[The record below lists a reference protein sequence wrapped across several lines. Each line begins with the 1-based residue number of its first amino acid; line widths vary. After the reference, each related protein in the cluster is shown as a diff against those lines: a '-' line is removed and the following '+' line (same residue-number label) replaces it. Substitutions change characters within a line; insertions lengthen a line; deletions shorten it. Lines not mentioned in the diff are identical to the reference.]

1 MWQRLTESA
10 RQAVFFAQ
18 EQAGKLGQNAVA
30 PEHLLLG
37 IVRVP
42 DTPGTLR
49 LGQSAGA
56 QLLAHLGVSLDAARA
71 AVEARAMRGAG
82 RLGQDMQLTPATKR
96 VIDLAYDEAKRLKNS
111 HIGVEHLI
119 LGILR
124 EGDSL
129 AAQALNDLGV
139 TLDAARTQS
148 LQMQDKNGA
157 QEEALPPAGKMQDL
171 ASYMKATF
179 AVSPNRPS
187 EELLSLDEAVK
198 FLGTSKPTLYRLLGQ
213 DEIKGLKVG
222 RQWRFRRADLTAYM
236 ERGPVAVAAAP
247 KEDLD
252 MELSFFAD
260 QLSEPEPD
268 QSGDPE
274 AKTVRLAH
282 KIIQLAIQSKASDIH
297 LDPNADDFLLRLRV
311 DGVLQETRRLPAST
325 RESLTAYFKTMAE
338 LDVSEKKLP
347 QDGRIPV
354 RHEGK
359 DYDFRAAVLPS
370 MHGESLTLRIL
381 ARQDVLLGLDRLGI
395 TPEDLAQIRALLRRP
410 NGIIVATG
418 PNGAGKTTLLYSCL
432 QEVAGVGKK
441 TMTAEDPV
449 EFLLPYTTQTQVN
462 RKSGLSFPGILRSFM
477 RSDPDVILVSEM
489 RDPETALLAV
499 EVSLTGHLL
508 LTALHAGDAPSALM
522 RLMEMGIEPYLVG
535 ATVAGVIATRLVRR
549 VCEGCKQAVDL
560 SATPTLAYVTRL
572 AAEGGYEV
580 PDAAAFVRGAGCE
593 HCRGRGYRGRMG
605 LYEVLPMTE
614 DLAEAV
620 LRRAP
625 AEELA
630 DIAMERG
637 MRTLLADGVRK
648 AAEGLTTLEEV
659 MRVVTV
665 AA

>member
-1 MWQRLTESA
+1 MWQRFTERA
-10 RQAVFFAQ
+10 RKAVFYAQ
-18 EQAGKLGQNAVA
+18 EEALELGENLVG

-37 IVRVP
+37 LVRE
-42 DTPGTLR
+42 D
-49 LGQSAGA
+49 
-56 QLLAHLGVSLDAARA
+56 DNMAARIL
-71 AVEARAMRGAG
+71 G
-82 RLGQDMQLTPATKR
+82 RLGVEPGAVRQKVLARLEPGEPGTGEDLRLTPAAKQVVDWAYEEAR
-96 VIDLAYDEAKRLKNS
+96 HLLDNSIDA
-111 HIGVEHLI
+111 EHLL
-119 LGILR
+119 LGMLR
-124 EGDSL
+124 EPVGIVPEAL
-129 AAQALNDLGV
+129 ASLGV
-139 TLDAARTQS
+139 TPEGVREQLQQMRAAAK
-148 LQMQDKNGA
+148 MAADK
-157 QEEALPPAGKMQDL
+157 
-171 ASYMKATF
+171 
-179 AVSPNRPS
+179 PS

-222 RQWRFRRADLTAYM
+222 RQWRFRRTDLTAYM

-462 RKSGLSFPGILRSFM
+462 RKAGLSFPGILRSFM

-593 HCRGRGYRGRMG
+593 QCRGRGYRGRMG